1 MPKREKELTFLEL
14 MEQISEAAK
23 NDDEVI
29 ATVTHLVNSGRV
41 HFGGNWE
48 GAKIATRRHWVPSSI
63 VWHQNQPWHP
73 KPLAGIRGTTLFLPD
88 GKKSE
93 LSYGTG

>member
-1 MPKREKELTFLEL
+1 MPKRKKELTFLEL

-41 HFGGNWE
+41 RFPGNLA
-48 GAKIATRRHWVPSSI
+48 GAKNATRPTLDAFLNKVRS
-63 VWHQNQPWHP
+63 
-73 KPLAGIRGTTLFLPD
+73 KPALV
-88 GKKSE
+88 S
-93 LSYGTG
+93 

>member
-1 MPKREKELTFLEL
+1 MPKRKKELTFLEL

-41 HFGGNWE
+41 RFRGNLA
-48 GAKIATRRHWVPSSI
+48 GAGIATRPTLGAFLNKVRSEPA
-63 VWHQNQPWHP
+63 
-73 KPLAGIRGTTLFLPD
+73 LAPA
-88 GKKSE
+88 
-93 LSYGTG
+93 